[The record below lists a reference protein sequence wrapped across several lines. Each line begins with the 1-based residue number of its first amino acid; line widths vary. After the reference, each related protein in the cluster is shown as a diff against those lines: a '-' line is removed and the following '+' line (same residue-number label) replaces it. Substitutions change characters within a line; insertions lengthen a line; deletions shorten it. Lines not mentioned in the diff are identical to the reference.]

1 MIGGDMENQD
11 LTPMVSQGKWFQC
24 LKIRHNPPTHCF
36 PNFFMDLLIHIATP
50 HSRGVLDHLAKACA
64 RSGIQWACF
73 LTNDGVKLLEVQS
86 IQQALSAA
94 DALIVCKHAWNLH
107 LPGKECPAEF
117 GSQSD
122 NSHLMGRCRKV
133 ISL

>member
-1 MIGGDMENQD
+1 
-11 LTPMVSQGKWFQC
+11 
-24 LKIRHNPPTHCF
+24 
-36 PNFFMDLLIHIATP
+36 MDLLIHIATP

-86 IQQALSAA
+86 IQKALSAA

-107 LPGKECPAEF
+107 LPKFFPLQI
-117 GSQSD
+117 SQE
-122 NSHLMGRCRKV
+122 LL
-133 ISL
+133 SLDLLSMN

>member
-1 MIGGDMENQD
+1 
-11 LTPMVSQGKWFQC
+11 
-24 LKIRHNPPTHCF
+24 
-36 PNFFMDLLIHIATP
+36 
-50 HSRGVLDHLAKACA
+50 
-64 RSGIQWACF
+64 
-73 LTNDGVKLLEVQS
+73 VQS

-122 NSHLMGRCRKV
+122 NSHFMGRCRKV

>member
-1 MIGGDMENQD
+1 MIGDDMENQN
-11 LTPMVSQGKWFQC
+11 LTPLVSQGNWFQC
-24 LKIRHNPPTHCF
+24 LKIRHYPPSYCF
-36 PNFFMDLLIHIATP
+36 PIFYGPPDP
-50 HSRGVLDHLAKACA
+50 HRDSSFRRVLDQLARACA

>member
-1 MIGGDMENQD
+1 
-11 LTPMVSQGKWFQC
+11 
-24 LKIRHNPPTHCF
+24 
-36 PNFFMDLLIHIATP
+36 MDLLIHIATP
-50 HSRGVLDHLAKACA
+50 HSRGVLDHLA
-64 RSGIQWACF
+64 RACF

>member
-1 MIGGDMENQD
+1 
-11 LTPMVSQGKWFQC
+11 
-24 LKIRHNPPTHCF
+24 
-36 PNFFMDLLIHIATP
+36 MDILIHIATP
-50 HSRGVLDHLAKACA
+50 HSRGVLDHLARACA

-86 IQQALSAA
+86 IQKALSAA